1 VDYSANHIGAKDAV
15 QKMSGI
21 CKARLTEEY
30 RQWRKEHP
38 YMKEHPRRGGVD
50 FLLAEKAKVK
60 PPLYFLLRL

>member
-38 YMKEHPRRGGVD
+38 YVRRQIYNSNS
-50 FLLAEKAKVK
+50 LL
-60 PPLYFLLRL
+60 LDLNLD